1 MKKRIKRTV
10 VVKTEIDYEKLAVAI
25 IEAQNKVTEKASS
38 SRKFREAGM
47 SFFNGSVYAFLYG
60 LIGYL
65 VYALWNNVHVETS
78 MAFYKE
84 VFLSII
90 LAFIGIYAFLC
101 QQESLRDTGTEIHKH
116 FNNIVPFAALI
127 LTLVTLFRGV

>member
-25 IEAQNKVTEKASS
+25 VEAQNKVTEKASS

-65 VYALWNNVHVETS
+65 VYGLWNNVHVETN

-101 QQESLRDTGTEIHKH
+101 QQES
-116 FNNIVPFAALI
+116 
-127 LTLVTLFRGV
+127 

>member
-25 IEAQNKVTEKASS
+25 VEAQNKATEKASS

-60 LIGYL
+60 LIGYV
-65 VYALWNNVHVETS
+65 VYGLWNNVNVETN

-101 QQESLRDTGTEIHKH
+101 QQESLRDKGNEVREH
-116 FNNIVPFAALI
+116 FNSIVPFAALI
-127 LTLVTLFRGV
+127 LALVALFRGV